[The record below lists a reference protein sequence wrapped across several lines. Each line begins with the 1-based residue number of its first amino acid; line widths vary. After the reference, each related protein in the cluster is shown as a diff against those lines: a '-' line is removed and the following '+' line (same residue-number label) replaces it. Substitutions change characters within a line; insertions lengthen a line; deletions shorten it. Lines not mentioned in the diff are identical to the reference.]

1 MARRSK
7 EQEPKKKL
15 HNEEV
20 CDMYPSPYITGV
32 DNEIYYTK
40 IVYLY
45 ETL

>member
-1 MARRSK
+1 LARRSK
-7 EQEPKKKL
+7 EQESKKKL

-20 CDMYPSPYITGV
+20 CDMYSSPYMIGI
-32 DNEIYYTK
+32 DDEMYYTE